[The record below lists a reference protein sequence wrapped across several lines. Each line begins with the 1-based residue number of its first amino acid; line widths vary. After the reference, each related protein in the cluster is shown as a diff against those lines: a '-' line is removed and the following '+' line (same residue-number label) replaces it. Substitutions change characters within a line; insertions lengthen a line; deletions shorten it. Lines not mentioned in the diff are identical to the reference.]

1 MTLPRLLISGIHIL
15 AIITMSASAAY
26 LISYSFAF
34 ERWLEQ
40 PLMNTLGWDRA
51 ALAWTLFGI
60 LVIEGLLVSFL
71 GHWPGPY
78 TLFLSLFFL
87 PSLYAHG
94 SLGWLEFAGLEV
106 EPTQSG
112 AVVGALGVG
121 LMASYLI
128 IRMGT
133 WIRDLERDWRQRN
146 ADARDIL
153 AAFYFTTGLLLV
165 TLSLAT
171 GLGLGLAFSVE
182 FTGGFLSGLLGRIP
196 FGVLTIGITSVAVV
210 AWAIRRLITSQSLL
224 SSDIWRWRRLATN
237 PGSTTN
243 RAPLPAGGATAMAP
257 IGKGRAQQ

>member
-1 MTLPRLLISGIHIL
+1 MTLPRLLISGIHVV
-15 AIITMSASAAY
+15 AIFTMSASAVY
-26 LISYSFAF
+26 VVSSSFVF

-40 PLMNTLGWDRA
+40 PLMDILGRDRA
-51 ALAWTLFGI
+51 ALAWALFGI
-60 LVIEGLLVSFL
+60 LVTVGLLLSFL
-71 GHWPGPY
+71 GHLPGLY

-87 PSLYAHG
+87 PSLYAHS

-106 EPTQSG
+106 EPTQPG

-133 WIRDLERDWRQRN
+133 WIRDMERDLRQRN
-146 ADARDIL
+146 ADARDIR
-153 AAFYFTTGLLLV
+153 AVFYFTTGLLVV

-171 GLGLGLAFSVE
+171 GLGLVLAISVE
-182 FTGGFLSGLLGRIP
+182 STGGFLSGLLGRIP
-196 FGVLTIGITSVAVV
+196 LGVLTIGITSVAVV

-224 SSDIWRWRRLATN
+224 SSDLWHWRRLAAK

-257 IGKGRAQQ
+257 IGEGRAQ